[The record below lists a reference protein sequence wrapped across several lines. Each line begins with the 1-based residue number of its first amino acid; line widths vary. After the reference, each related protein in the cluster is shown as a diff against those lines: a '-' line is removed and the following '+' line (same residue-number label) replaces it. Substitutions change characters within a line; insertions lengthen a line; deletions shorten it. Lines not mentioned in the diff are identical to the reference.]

1 MQLLK
6 LHLRFLFLLETLFSK
21 IRKTQM
27 RELISRYAT
36 SFGKLSVFLKWL
48 VVGEIA
54 LSYFLPIAGVAILL
68 VLQKM
73 HKDLVYKYS
82 AALGII
88 VAVVSYCI
96 EFVVFVISST

>member
-1 MQLLK
+1 
-6 LHLRFLFLLETLFSK
+6 
-21 IRKTQM
+21 M